1 MKFKKI
7 IKYFTKKIK
16 NRKKR
21 NNNNIVLSKN
31 KNANFKKKRRS
42 ISINNKHLN
51 IFKIFWTN
59 LSRYYAL
66 IVILFLGLWIYLI
79 IWPIFKTKNIEI
91 IKQDNITNMIIA
103 YKAVDTY
110 RWKSIFAAEKADV
123 LWRLQDYQHNVRDIN
138 IDLVLPDT
146 LKIIIDSYKWIFNTT
161 INDKTFLITEN
172 GTLIPSVYSTDL
184 KELVVINNFDKNKYI
199 DYKKTFDTEYIEKIY
214 KIIELL
220 EENIINLEIS
230 DLEYYLVEREIHITV
245 DEYTIIIFDLDWE
258 FKEQIEKIAIFNKD
272 YLDINNKTIIY
283 IDLRIKNKVFYCTSE
298 NEFQCMENLKSVYWL
313 E

>member
-1 MKFKKI
+1 
-7 IKYFTKKIK
+7 
-16 NRKKR
+16 
-21 NNNNIVLSKN
+21 
-31 KNANFKKKRRS
+31 
-42 ISINNKHLN
+42 
-51 IFKIFWTN
+51 
-59 LSRYYAL
+59 
-66 IVILFLGLWIYLI
+66 
-79 IWPIFKTKNIEI
+79 
-91 IKQDNITNMIIA
+91 MIIA